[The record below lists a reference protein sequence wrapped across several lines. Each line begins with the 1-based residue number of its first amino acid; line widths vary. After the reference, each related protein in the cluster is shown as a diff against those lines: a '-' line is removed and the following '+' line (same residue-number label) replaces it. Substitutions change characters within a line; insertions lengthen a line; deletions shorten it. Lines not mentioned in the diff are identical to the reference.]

1 MKNEEGGK
9 KAAEA
14 SEANKRS
21 GGPVLL
27 YVMLALIVGLLTLF
41 LVLKPCPSGAGT
53 SKSSVLVPVYAGR
66 LKRTQ
71 LT

>member
-1 MKNEEGGK
+1 MKNEESGK

-41 LVLKPCPSGAGT
+41 LVLKPRPSGAVT
-53 SKSSVLVPVYAGR
+53 SKSSVVGPVCAGR
-66 LKRTQ
+66 LKQTQ
-71 LT
+71 LS